1 MTRESR
7 EAKRRRNI
15 DGRQTVEQ
23 FARIPTHML
32 RHPKF
37 IRLDPY
43 AKALFFYWAGLYN
56 GKNNGDFAAPN
67 NRFDEC
73 GFNSPS
79 TLQKAKRT
87 LVEQGFAVLTR
98 QGHKRKCS
106 LYGLTIWPIDECGG
120 KLEWPKERTASYAW
134 NRLDAKRPKIRM
146 GGVPKAPLDT
156 TQPAL

>member
-1 MTRESR
+1 
-7 EAKRRRNI
+7 
-15 DGRQTVEQ
+15 
-23 FARIPTHML
+23 ML

-37 IRLDPY
+37 IRLCPY
-43 AKALFFYWAGLYN
+43 AKALFMYWAGQFN
-56 GKNNGDFAAPN
+56 GANNGDFAAPN
-67 NRFDEC
+67 NRYKEF

-106 LYGLTIWPIDECGG
+106 LYGLTIWPIDECNG

-134 NRLDAKRPKIRM
+134 NRMDATRPKVRM
-146 GGVPKAPLDT
+146 ASVSKRDSET
-156 TQPAL
+156 NQPAL